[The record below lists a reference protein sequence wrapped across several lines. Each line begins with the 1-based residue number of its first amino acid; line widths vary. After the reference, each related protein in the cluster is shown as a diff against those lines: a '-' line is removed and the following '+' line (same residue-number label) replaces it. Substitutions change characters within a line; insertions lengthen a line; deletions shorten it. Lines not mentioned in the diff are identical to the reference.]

1 MELTCLSFVIINVDD
16 VTPLHQAV
24 GQTTKR
30 MITTELRDVI
40 EAASCITDKRCL
52 PSLSVNCPPVGFA
65 GLAIDF
71 PCSTISVC
79 KVCMYNNYWVLNSAF
94 IATVPCAKYLLFYFW
109 HAIPCAKYGCIASV
123 QLANYACIAL
133 VPCTKYACIATV
145 RVVSLFLDFC
155 PIDFCLHV

>member
-40 EAASCITDKRCL
+40 EAANSITDKRCL
-52 PSLSVNCPPVGFA
+52 PSLSVNFPPVGFA

-79 KVCMYNNYWVLNSAF
+79 KLCMYNNYWVLNSAF
-94 IATVPCAKYLLFYFW
+94 IATVPYAKYLFFGM
-109 HAIPCAKYGCIASV
+109 PFRV
-123 QLANYACIAL
+123 QNMD
-133 VPCTKYACIATV
+133 V
-145 RVVSLFLDFC
+145 
-155 PIDFCLHV
+155 